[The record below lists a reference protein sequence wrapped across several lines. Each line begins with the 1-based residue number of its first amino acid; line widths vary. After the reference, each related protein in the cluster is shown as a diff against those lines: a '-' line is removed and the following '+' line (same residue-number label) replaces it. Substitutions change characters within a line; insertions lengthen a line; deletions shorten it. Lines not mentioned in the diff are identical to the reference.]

1 MRPIPL
7 AYLITFSCYGAR
19 LHGDESGSVDRSH
32 NVYGTPLL
40 ASNPS
45 RVSSEERRTKQTPYC
60 LDGSRRAIVLA
71 AVVELCAHREW
82 RLLAAHIRTQHV
94 HMVIA
99 AEDAPEKVLEDAK
112 IRQPG
117 APSRR
122 HGGWNPA
129 TMDPARQHTLSL
141 ETRERG
147 VRDSLCGARARGTDG
162 DLGRPECIR
171 INPLAMERSAR
182 MGGRSFTVAALKEN
196 PYDHF
201 DANGGCCNGCG
212 P

>member
-1 MRPIPL
+1 MPGTRTKPIPPP
-7 AYLITFSCYGAR
+7 YLITFTCYGAR

-99 AEDAPEKVLEDAK
+99 AEDAPEKVLEDAEK
-112 IRQPG
+112 Y
-117 APSRR
+117 ASRALHRAGTEDGTRRRWTR
-122 HGGWNPA
+122 HG
-129 TMDPARQHTLSL
+129 S
-141 ETRERG
+141 TRY
-147 VRDSLCGARARGTDG
+147 LW
-162 DLGRPECIR
+162 RPE
-171 INPLAMERSAR
+171 NVGSAIHYVVR
-182 MGGRSFTVAALKEN
+182 EQGEPMAIWEDRNAFG
-196 PYDHF
+196 
-201 DANGGCCNGCG
+201 
-212 P
+212 

>member
-1 MRPIPL
+1 MVEKPGPRVRPIPL

-112 IRQPG
+112 
-117 APSRR
+117 
-122 HGGWNPA
+122 NTPA
-129 TMDPARQHTLSL
+129 
-141 ETRERG
+141 
-147 VRDSLCGARARGTDG
+147 
-162 DLGRPECIR
+162 
-171 INPLAMERSAR
+171 
-182 MGGRSFTVAALKEN
+182 GRSIAQARRMEPGDDGPGTAAHAIFGDQRTWGPRFTMWCESKGN
-196 PYDHF
+196 RWRFGKTGMHSDKSSS
-201 DANGGCCNGCG
+201 NGAERPHGWSLLYSRGSEG
-212 P
+212 EPL